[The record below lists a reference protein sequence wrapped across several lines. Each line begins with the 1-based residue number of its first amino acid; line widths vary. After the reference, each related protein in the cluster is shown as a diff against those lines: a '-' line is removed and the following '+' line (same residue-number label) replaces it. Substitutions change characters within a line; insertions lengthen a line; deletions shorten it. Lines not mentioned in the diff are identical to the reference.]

1 MALTP
6 EQLHEIGIAIATVE
20 AAITNEPEAFRYLD
34 DHAHV
39 VGDAVVM
46 ALAQRG
52 FVVAAD
58 PIGAAIVL
66 NEIEREAGIE
76 EPKIL
81 S

>member
-6 EQLHEIGIAIATVE
+6 EQLHEIGMALAQVE
-20 AAITNEPEAFRYLD
+20 AAVSAEPEAFRYLD

-39 VGDAVVM
+39 IGDACVM

-52 FVVAAD
+52 FVVTAD
-58 PIGAAIVL
+58 PVGAAIVL
-66 NEIEREAGIE
+66 SEIEYEAGMA
-76 EPKIL
+76 EPKLL